1 MPSDLSS
8 ARCQGWILTTS
19 DHLAKVPIESIGGKL
34 TKMRGRGEESR
45 ISKVNSPRS
54 SEKILLLSLP
64 RVVEDSWEVN
74 CGGENTPVFQ
84 FSILAAPGT
93 RSNVKAETL
102 EIILTHPFK

>member
-54 SEKILLLSLP
+54 SEEILLLSLP
-64 RVVEDSWEVN
+64 RIVEDSWQVD
-74 CGGENTPVFQ
+74 CGGENTPVFLL
-84 FSILAAPGT
+84 SISSPITTGSEVVNDSLFGY
-93 RSNVKAETL
+93 
-102 EIILTHPFK
+102 PFK